1 MQSPIFSF
9 YLFFHLGLDDQ
20 GNSNFFQYVVMNKP
34 SGVKSILVMEDLS
47 DWKVKIVGTMLSQ
60 NEIILCLKNIACMHA
75 RFWGEKK
82 KDIEE
87 FLRYVF
93 YRSTIYSSDIISGLS
108 SKLNSISIYLQHTY
122 GPC

>member
-1 MQSPIFSF
+1 
-9 YLFFHLGLDDQ
+9 
-20 GNSNFFQYVVMNKP
+20 MNKP
-34 SGVKSILVMEDLS
+34 SPVKSILVMEDLS

-93 YRSTIYSSDIISGLS
+93 YRSINTLQIISGLS
-108 SKLNSISIYLQHTY
+108 SKLNSISIYLQHTN
-122 GPC
+122 GPG

>member
-1 MQSPIFSF
+1 MF
-9 YLFFHLGLDDQ
+9 YQFFYLGLDDK
-20 GNSNFFQYVVMNKP
+20 GNNNFFQSVIMNKP
-34 SGVKSILVMEDLS
+34 SPVKSILVMEDLS

-87 FLRYVF
+87 FLRYLF
-93 YRSTIYSSDIISGLS
+93 YRNYIIKDIISGLS
-108 SKLNSISIYLQHTY
+108 SKLNSISIYLQHTN

>member
-1 MQSPIFSF
+1 
-9 YLFFHLGLDDQ
+9 
-20 GNSNFFQYVVMNKP
+20 
-34 SGVKSILVMEDLS
+34 MEDLS

-87 FLRYVF
+87 FLRYLF
-93 YRSTIYSSDIISGLS
+93 YRSIYSSDNFRSVFKIEFNFYLFAAHQWPWLMT
-108 SKLNSISIYLQHTY
+108 KLCVNLNIKTV
-122 GPC
+122 

>member
-1 MQSPIFSF
+1 
-9 YLFFHLGLDDQ
+9 
-20 GNSNFFQYVVMNKP
+20 MNKP
-34 SGVKSILVMEDLS
+34 SPVKSILVMEDLS

-87 FLRYVF
+87 FLRYLF
-93 YRSTIYSSDIISGLS
+93 YRSIYFSDIISGLS
-108 SKLNSISIYLQHTY
+108 SKLNSISIYLQHTN